1 MKLSF
6 PIPEGYDLRSSL
18 RCLSMAG
25 KDPTRLR
32 LPNGGARKVC
42 WVCDQLCRLT
52 IGANQTKVVVNIEGA
67 NLQEAEIRA
76 LLALDDCPDVPLIP
90 DDPLWRLPTRIRR
103 FRLGRVPWVYEA
115 VVQTILHQR
124 VSGSEA
130 GHNWNRLCRRYGE
143 SWEGL
148 FSVPAPKRL
157 LALSPAEFAS
167 CGIEQKRMIPIKEA
181 AFRIQSYFPPE
192 TSLEDIGRTVLA
204 CRGVG
209 VWTEQYVR
217 GHFLADADAV
227 PLGDYALPKTVSYF
241 FEQNAKGTDDDMLRL
256 LEPYRG
262 HRFRILNWLEWADAG
277 PPRRGARLPHGS
289 ML

>member
-1 MKLSF
+1 
-6 PIPEGYDLRSSL
+6 
-18 RCLSMAG
+18 MAG

-32 LPNGGARKVC
+32 LPNGGVRKIC
-42 WVCDQLCRLT
+42 WIGEQLCRLT
-52 IGANQTKVVVNIEGA
+52 IGANKEKIVVSIEGA
-67 NLQEAEIRA
+67 TLEVAEIRA
-76 LLALDDCPDVPLIP
+76 LLALDDQPDLSLSP
-90 DDPLWRLPTRIRR
+90 DDPLKQLPTRVRR

-115 VVQTILHQR
+115 VVQTTLHQR

-143 SWEGL
+143 CWDGL
-148 FSVPAPKRL
+148 FAVPTPRRL
-157 LALSPAEFAS
+157 LALSPAEFAA
-167 CGIEQKRMIPIKEA
+167 CGIEQKRMVPIKEA
-181 AFRIQSYFPPE
+181 ALRVQSYLPLE
-192 TSLEDIGRTVLA
+192 TSPEEIGQTILT

-241 FEQNAKGTDDDMLRL
+241 FEKNPKGTDDDMLRL

-262 HRFRILNWLEWADAG
+262 QRFRILNWLEWADAG
-277 PPRRGARLPHGS
+277 PPRRGPRLPHGS